1 MAKKKKKPL
10 VKKPVRGRRRHSR
23 VDAPYKESEPA
34 HEVTE
39 GPYVVIFV
47 AEDKYNDV
55 ELCYWL
61 NKQLLDG
68 FELVGTMT
76 VVSVKHQHACT
87 YGTRFIFKRYAQ

>member
-1 MAKKKKKPL
+1 MGK
-10 VKKPVRGRRRHSR
+10 RRRNMHKTR
-23 VDAPYKESEPA
+23 GEKDHKPDPPA
-34 HEVTE
+34 HEVTA

-68 FELVGTMT
+68 FELIGTMT
-76 VVSVKHQHACT
+76 VVGVRHQFACT
-87 YGTRFIFKRYAQ
+87 HGTRFIFKRYIIQ